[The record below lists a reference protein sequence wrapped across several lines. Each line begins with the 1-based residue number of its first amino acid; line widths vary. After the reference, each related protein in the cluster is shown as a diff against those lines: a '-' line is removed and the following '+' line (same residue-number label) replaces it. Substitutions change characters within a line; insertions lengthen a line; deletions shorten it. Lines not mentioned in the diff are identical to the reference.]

1 MSSVPILVLA
11 WRRPELTER
20 LLEAISAWQPERL
33 FLACDGW
40 DPDSPAAL
48 VADVQATREVL
59 ERQPAWSCEVQRHYA
74 DHNLGLRT
82 AVSEAI
88 EWFFA
93 HCEEGIILEDD
104 CIPSPE
110 LLPYCTDLLERYR
123 HDSRVMCISGDG
135 SAEALEDRTES
146 YAFIRFPL
154 IWGWATWR
162 RAWAHYDRDLDRAA
176 ALDDVDWEDRLPDP
190 VERRVWRERLESLR
204 NASGPDT
211 WDYVW
216 TLSTIVEGGLTII
229 PAVNLVENAGFGP
242 GATHTTAAVLRPP
255 VPTRAILPLTH
266 PNAVV
271 LDVAASS
278 RVFDV
283 ALGGADERRR
293 FVWERTLQGR
303 LRVLLARW
311 VTRRLPARLRRRG
324 RPPWLGD

>member
-1 MSSVPILVLA
+1 
-11 WRRPELTER
+11 
-20 LLEAISAWQPERL
+20 
-33 FLACDGW
+33 
-40 DPDSPAAL
+40 
-48 VADVQATREVL
+48 
-59 ERQPAWSCEVQRHYA
+59 
-74 DHNLGLRT
+74 
-82 AVSEAI
+82 
-88 EWFFA
+88 
-93 HCEEGIILEDD
+93 
-104 CIPSPE
+104 
-110 LLPYCTDLLERYR
+110 
-123 HDSRVMCISGDG
+123 MCISGDG
-135 SAEALEDRTES
+135 SAEALEDRSTS

-176 ALDDVDWEDRLPDP
+176 ALDDADWEDRLPDP

-242 GATHTTAAVLRPP
+242 GATHTTDSFQRRP
-255 VPTRAILPLTH
+255 VPTGAILPLVH
-266 PNAVV
+266 PNEVT

-278 RVFDV
+278 HVFDV

-293 FVWERTLQGR
+293 FAWERTLQGR

-324 RPPWLGD
+324 RPPWLDD